1 MRESITTTRLGTVLI
16 IALGSALALGACS
29 TAPSG
34 DASESSSAAASDDA
48 SESAGSPAAGL
59 DEAFPVTVETGY
71 GEITLTEKPERIVV
85 LAAQYS
91 DILGAMDVVPVVTS
105 ISPGLADAD
114 SVVAAFPWLEG
125 VDLGD
130 VDDTLIGADYAA
142 SLEAIAA
149 YEPDLILANTWQVT
163 EETFPR
169 ISEIAPTFTG
179 TYYGNN
185 DWNVLTEALGVL
197 TGEEEAAV
205 AAISGLE
212 DTYAEV
218 RAQFPELEG
227 LTYYTTRYDTNGF
240 GFGNGSWLDGFGM
253 KPGERQDNTQS
264 SETPVSLENID
275 QVDSD
280 FLSIWYWEA
289 DPATVHAH
297 PGYAELPSVRNGLIH
312 ESSDMAFANATNSAG
327 PLSLAW
333 AIDQIVP
340 LFEGSALHQ
349 G

>member
-1 MRESITTTRLGTVLI
+1 M
-16 IALGSALALGACS
+16 
-29 TAPSG
+29 
-34 DASESSSAAASDDA
+34 
-48 SESAGSPAAGL
+48 

-149 YEPDLILANTWQVT
+149 HEPDLILANTWQVT

-253 KPGERQDNTQS
+253 KPGERQDKHAEQRDPGLTGEHRPGRQRLPQHLVLGGRPGDRPRS
-264 SETPVSLENID
+264 PRLRGAAVGAQRTHPRVVRHGLRQRHQLGRTAEPGLGDRPDRPAVRGLGAAPGVSHR
-275 QVDSD
+275 
-280 FLSIWYWEA
+280 
-289 DPATVHAH
+289 PA
-297 PGYAELPSVRNGLIH
+297 GR
-312 ESSDMAFANATNSAG
+312 
-327 PLSLAW
+327 
-333 AIDQIVP
+333 
-340 LFEGSALHQ
+340 
-349 G
+349 